1 MRSLRTLIDALSDHN
16 LTTQANIVF
25 SRTSEGEKITITFEK
40 RHQRVDDDEVD
51 QWFEDND
58 KDNDQTYS

>member
-25 SRTSEGEKITITFEK
+25 SKTSEGEKITITFEK
-40 RHQRVDDDEVD
+40 RNQRVNDDEVD
-51 QWFEDND
+51 QWFEDD
-58 KDNDQTYS
+58 GKDNN